1 MQIQWIHMR
10 LISLEVAREEDNQ
23 NLFLGPLT
31 KLQKLVHYQPNFS
44 IFQLMQWDIVVS
56 YSLF

>member
-1 MQIQWIHMR
+1 MR
-10 LISLEVAREEDNQ
+10 LTSLEVAREEDNQ